1 MRSRGALLE
10 GETKGRPAR
19 YCSPRCRHAVE
30 FRVRKC
36 TRSSPR
42 LTTPPCSSSAALMR
56 SVWHAWASCGPNVW
70 RWWRNCERCSRA
82 RYARTVANLP
92 DPAGADDQQLA
103 CGWAA
108 ITGASYLLE
117 VVRPLT
123 HEDGGRLRLVC
134 DKNRHGNYRRGKAAA
149 TVDIAV
155 YSDTESACK
164 HGHPSPPPTTPAY
177 GYRTIA
183 GAAVR
188 ATHDACRV
196 HLVSDPSATII
207 SQHQSAGVARF
218 RIPANLLV

>member
-1 MRSRGALLE
+1 MLLLAVVS
-10 GETKGRPAR
+10 AR
-19 YCSPRCRHAVE
+19 VVE
-30 FRVRKC
+30 FRVRKPGVW
-36 TRSSPR
+36 SSPR

-56 SVWHAWASCGPNVW
+56 SVWRGWASCGPNVW
-70 RWWRNCERCSRA
+70 RWWRNCERCSQRGMQGP
-82 RYARTVANLP
+82 VANLP

-108 ITGASYLLE
+108 IAGALHLLE

-123 HEDGGRLRLVC
+123 REDGGRLRLVC

-149 TVDIAV
+149 NRRHRGLLRHGVSVQTWAPIATADDPGLRFRDIRG
-155 YSDTESACK
+155 SRGT
-164 HGHPSPPPTTPAY
+164 
-177 GYRTIA
+177 RLW
-183 GAAVR
+183 
-188 ATHDACRV
+188 THACRV